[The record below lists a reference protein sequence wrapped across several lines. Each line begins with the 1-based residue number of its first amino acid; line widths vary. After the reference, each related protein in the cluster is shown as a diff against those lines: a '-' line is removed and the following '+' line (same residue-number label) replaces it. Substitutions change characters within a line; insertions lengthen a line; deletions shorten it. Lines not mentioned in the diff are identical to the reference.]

1 MRSNLIEE
9 SKKALRLTQ
18 EQRDIIVGLVLGDGH
33 LETQNHGRTYR
44 LKVEHSVKQQAY
56 LEWIQTIF
64 REWIR
69 PRELH
74 LRLKDGR
81 PFSVSFST
89 LSHGS
94 FRFYGQQFYEGRKK
108 VIPKMLAKTLSPLSI
123 AVWFMDDGS
132 LKSKRHATYIIHT
145 LGYTLEDLRIVQ
157 SVLLEKFQIETRL
170 HRQKGKYWRLY
181 IPQVSARKFRDT
193 IEPFLHPSMRYK
205 LGTHMPK
212 K

>member
-9 SKKALRLTQ
+9 NKKALRLTQ
-18 EQRDIIVGLVLGDGH
+18 KQRDIIVGLLLGDGH
-33 LETQNHGRTYR
+33 LETQNQGRTYR
-44 LKVEHSVKQQAY
+44 LKVEHSVMQQAY
-56 LEWIQTIF
+56 AEWLQTIF

-69 PRELH
+69 PSGLH
-74 LRLKDGR
+74 IRYKDDK

-94 FRFYGQQFYEGRKK
+94 LRFYGQQFYDGRKK
-108 VIPKMLAKTLSPLSI
+108 VIPKMLAKMLSPLSLAI
-123 AVWFMDDGS
+123 WFMDDGS
-132 LKSKRHATYIIHT
+132 LKSERHATYVIHT

-157 SVLLEKFQIETRL
+157 DTLLKKFSIETRL

-181 IPQVSARKFRDT
+181 IPRVSAKKFRDT
-193 IEPFLHPSMRYK
+193 IEPFLLPSMRYK
-205 LGTHMPK
+205 FGTHMPK